1 MRLTKKLAG
10 EATDELLSILAEY
23 SSGLR
28 TSELSGTRR
37 FHGERTLPN
46 RQIIRHPK
54 ERKSSGVSR
63 RTGQE
68 NLLFVEAPTLNCAL
82 HTCHFTKRPKESS
95 CEGKSLTTTGELK
108 TMETKRR
115 K

>member
-37 FHGERTLPN
+37 FHGERTLRN
-46 RQIIRHPK
+46 RQIIR
-54 ERKSSGVSR
+54 
-63 RTGQE
+63 
-68 NLLFVEAPTLNCAL
+68 LL
-82 HTCHFTKRPKESS
+82 
-95 CEGKSLTTTGELK
+95 GKSGK
-108 TMETKRR
+108 AAAFRGGQGKRTFYLWKLQR
-115 K
+115 